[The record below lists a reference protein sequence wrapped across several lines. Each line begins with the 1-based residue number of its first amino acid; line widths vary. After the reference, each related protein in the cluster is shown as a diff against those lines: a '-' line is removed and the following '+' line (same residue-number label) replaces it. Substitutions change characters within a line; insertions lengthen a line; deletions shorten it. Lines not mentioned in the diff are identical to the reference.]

1 MNFERKDRR
10 KYYCI
15 YTVCFLAAAAL
26 AFGYF
31 AVCKKSFIWKY
42 DGLYQHY
49 NSLVYY
55 GKYLRS
61 IIKTLLTEHRLS
73 LPMWDMSIGYGSDI
87 LTTFNYYVMGDPLTL
102 LSVFVPANKTE
113 YLYNFLIV
121 FRLYLAGI
129 TFSIFCRYHKNGFV
143 ATLFGAIAY
152 SFCGFAV
159 YATLRH
165 AFFANPMIYLPLFV
179 LGVDRIFDRKKPA
192 LFICMTVLS
201 AVSNFYFFYMLCVMV
216 LIYTIFRYIHKF
228 GRIELKTLFSWIGRF
243 LLYVLIGTGMSMI
256 TLLPSLMSVLTT
268 NRMSSGHYV
277 PLLYDLS
284 FYLRLPGEMFNTDY
298 IVSTDRYWTIL
309 GFVPL
314 VLLALLFLFTQRKK
328 YRDLKIGCIVMLLL
342 MLLPFAGHVINGFSY
357 ACNRWGFGYAML
369 FCYILVKMYPEF
381 LQLKKKQQ
389 ILLGIFAVCYTLI
402 CMCIKDSRSLH
413 VMIALLV
420 MMLLWTV
427 LILHSYKVIS
437 QNTVHILMAV
447 SLFFS
452 IGLNAYFLCSPSQT
466 DYTDSFRDSGSGI
479 RLLTSKAQNDIITD
493 IDDDSL
499 FRYDQYG
506 MAARENTAMQKGLYG
521 TDYYFSVNNS
531 YISQAFDDLREK
543 SVMEWMYDCL
553 DGRTIMDRLAA
564 VKYFIVRKGHE
575 ADLPYSYDTKVAEN
589 DNYVV
594 YETEN
599 SLPFAYTYDSFIST
613 ETYNALTA
621 TEKQQAILQ
630 GVVLDDS
637 TLTETKLNFNDQ
649 RCDLTMVP
657 DEHISISGNTYTVTE
672 NNAVLT
678 IRFEGAANSETYL
691 LLDNVSYEGKATN
704 FKFWA
709 STDTVKKDIDV
720 YTIRNNFYSGKD
732 DFLCNMGYTDEGCRQ
747 ITLCFPYK
755 GTYTIED
762 LYVVC
767 QPMDN
772 IEKQVQKL
780 KEVTMDN
787 LAFSTNTISGT
798 ITSDKE
804 RCLVF
809 SVAYSTGWRAW
820 VDGQEAELSPANT
833 MYMGLQISEGTHDIV
848 LSYETPWLKAG
859 CILSLLSLIV
869 FIAMTIYNRRNNHIT
884 K

>member
-1 MNFERKDRR
+1 MNSERKDRR

-15 YTVCFLAAAAL
+15 YTLCFLIAAVL

-31 AVCKKSFIWKY
+31 AVYQKSFIWKY

-49 NSLVYY
+49 SSLVYY

-61 IIKTLLTEHRLS
+61 LIRTLLTEHRLS
-73 LPMWDMSIGYGSDI
+73 IPMWDMSIGYGSDI

-102 LSVFVPANKTE
+102 LSVFVPADKTE

-129 TFSIFCRYHKNGFV
+129 TFSMYCRYHKNSFMP
-143 ATLFGAIAY
+143 TLLGAVTYA
-152 SFCGFAV
+152 FCGYAV
-159 YATLRH
+159 FATLRH
-165 AFFANPMIYLPLFV
+165 PFFGNPMIYLPLFV
-179 LGVDRIFDRKKPA
+179 LGVDRIFDRRKPA
-192 LFICMTVLS
+192 LFICITALS
-201 AVSNFYFFYMLCVMV
+201 AISNFYFFYMLCMMV
-216 LIYTIFRYIHKF
+216 LLYTIFRYIHKF
-228 GRIELKTLFSWIGRF
+228 GRIELKTLFPWIGRF
-243 LLYVLIGTGMSMI
+243 LLYVLIGVGMAMI
-256 TLLPSLMSVLTT
+256 TLLPSLMSVLVTD
-268 NRMSSGHYV
+268 RMSSDHYV
-277 PLLYDLS
+277 PVLYALS
-284 FYLRLPGEMFNTDY
+284 FYLKLPGDFLSTDY
-298 IVSTDRYWTIL
+298 LVTTDRYWTVL

-314 VLLALLFLFTQRKK
+314 VLLALLVLFTQRKK
-328 YRDLKIGCIVMLLL
+328 YRDLKAGFILILAL

-357 ACNRWGFGYAML
+357 SSNRWGFGYSLL

-381 LQLKKKQQ
+381 MRLKKRQ
-389 ILLGIFAVCYTLI
+389 LLLLSISVAAYTLL
-402 CMCIKDSRSLH
+402 CLCLKESRSVHLVLSLSVMVILCAFFLLH
-413 VMIALLV
+413 AHRPVPQKAFHLV
-420 MMLLWTV
+420 T
-427 LILHSYKVIS
+427 
-437 QNTVHILMAV
+437 TAT
-447 SLFFS
+447 LFLC
-452 IGLNAYFLCSPSQT
+452 IGLNAYFLCSSGQT
-466 DYTDSFRDSGSGI
+466 DYTESFRGSGSCT

-506 MAARENTAMQKGLYG
+506 MAARENTAMHKGLYG

-575 ADLPYSYDTKVAEN
+575 ADLPYSYAAKAAEN
-589 DNYVV
+589 DSYTV
-594 YETEN
+594 YETDN
-599 SLPFAYTYDSFIST
+599 FLPFAYTYDSCISA
-613 ETYNALTA
+613 ETYSALTA

-630 GVVLDDS
+630 GVVLDNS
-637 TLTETKLNFNDQ
+637 TLPEADLTFTDR
-649 RCDLTMVP
+649 RCDITVTP

-678 IRFEGAANSETYL
+678 IDFKGLANSETYL
-691 LLDNVSYEGKATN
+691 LLDNVSYEGNATT

-709 STDTVKKDIDV
+709 STDSVKKDIDV

-732 DFLCNMGYTDEGCRQ
+732 DFLCNMGYTAEGCDQ
-747 ITLCFPYK
+747 ITLCFPSK
-755 GTYTIED
+755 GVYTIED

-772 IEKQVQKL
+772 IEQKVTKL
-780 KEVTMDN
+780 KEVTMDD
-787 LAFSTNTISGT
+787 LEFSTNRISGT
-798 ITSDKE
+798 VTSDKD

-809 SVAYSTGWRAW
+809 SVAYSSGWHAW
-820 VDGQEAELSPANT
+820 VDGQEAELTPANT

-848 LSYETPWLKAG
+848 LRYKTPWLIPG
-859 CILSLLSLIV
+859 CILSLFSLIA
-869 FIAMTIYNRRNNHIT
+869 FIAMTVYGRRTNL